1 MMRCCD
7 LAVVRARRALRTVA
21 QSPQNRHASC
31 HRCPLLSTTLR
42 IRRLDGATRGC
53 TLSSLADDQHVRY
66 RKRGAS
72 VVTMTHD
79 AIGHQVAA
87 RRHPGGHLGSLHKR
101 TELGILEH
109 EIGAHDCAIGS
120 VARRRGSVVEASDG
134 LLQRALDAVRT
145 DDKIRIQH
153 LATRERDARAPNDGR
168 IGLNAANGGAEADA
182 HARCGAGEA
191 MEHGVVVRAMDV
203 VVRGA
208 VIASHAVSPA
218 RVAHAHA
225 RVVPA
230 KDDRGGL
237 DAVRAQRGAEP
248 PAEQEARRV
257 GRDLDPRADVAQL
270 ACRLEQ
276 RDAVPGVRERV
287 RRREPADSCAD
298 DDHVQAEGGAAPAVE
313 GRDFLEGD
321 FCGCFR
327 WRAWVV
333 LHCGDEREEKECGV
347 TGAMRFCP
355 RCLFEDWG
363 RVFIPSDLIWT
374 RPPHVGSLLS
384 VYCHP

>member
-1 MMRCCD
+1 M
-7 LAVVRARRALRTVA
+7 
-21 QSPQNRHASC
+21 
-31 HRCPLLSTTLR
+31 
-42 IRRLDGATRGC
+42 
-53 TLSSLADDQHVRY
+53 
-66 RKRGAS
+66 
-72 VVTMTHD
+72 VTTHD

-87 RRHPGGHLGSLHKR
+87 RCHPGGHLGSLHKR

-153 LATRERDARAPNDGR
+153 LATREGDARAPNDGR

-182 HARCGAGEA
+182 HAGCGAGEA
-191 MEHGVVVRAMDV
+191 MEHGVVVRTMDV
-203 VVRGA
+203 VVGRA
-208 VIASHAVSPA
+208 VIAGHAVSPA
-218 RVAHAHA
+218 RVPHAHA
-225 RVVPA
+225 RVVSA

-270 ACRLEQ
+270 ARRLEQ

-327 WRAWVV
+327 WCAWMV
-333 LHCGDEREEKECGV
+333 LHCGEEREEKECGG
-347 TGAMRFCP
+347 TGAIRFCP
-355 RCLFEDWG
+355 RCLFEGWG
-363 RVFIPSDLIWT
+363 SSIHSLGSNLDPS
-374 RPPHVGSLLS
+374 PHVGSLLS
-384 VYCHP
+384 VYCPPITVTIMRIISPSFVSFSSSSSSNSTYMHKHSGPYSTVRSCLYIQSGVSTRVPVFHFWGGEDRIEYAEVHV